1 MKLEILYE
9 DAYLIVCIKPPAVPS
24 QKDPT
29 GDLDMLSMIK
39 SHLMAQYPK
48 AKEPYVG
55 LIHRLDRP
63 VGGVMVFGKTKEAT
77 AALSKQMQS
86 DLFKKKYLTVLCGV
100 PEIKSGRLEHFLFRV
115 ASKNVSKVVSEDK
128 QGAKKALLDYELIDT
143 FESSEYGSLS
153 LVNVSLLTGRH
164 HQIRVQWSAEGHPIW
179 GDTKYNTRFSNDGH
193 WYQIALWA
201 YDIKFLHPK
210 SKENMHF
217 VSMPNDIIPF
227 SLFEKNFKI
236 VEVTNEIRS

>member
-9 DAYLIVCIKPPAVPS
+9 DAYLIVCLKPPAVPS

-29 GDLDMLSMIK
+29 GDADMLTLIK
-39 SHLMAQYPK
+39 THLMTQYPK
-48 AKEPYVG
+48 ARDPYVG
-55 LIHRLDRP
+55 LVHRLDRP

-77 AALSKQMQS
+77 AALSKQMQE
-86 DLFKKKYLTVLCGV
+86 DVFKKKYLTVINGV
-100 PEIKSGRLEHFLFRV
+100 PEKASGRLEHYLFRV
-115 ASKNVSKVVSEDK
+115 ASKNVSKVVSADK

-143 FESSEYGSLS
+143 HESPEYGCLS

-179 GDTKYNTRFSNDGH
+179 GDTKYNASFSNDGN

-201 YDIKFLHPK
+201 YDIQFLHPK
-210 SKENMHF
+210 SKEGMHF
-217 VSMPNDIIPF
+217 VSMPNDRVPF
-227 SLFEKNFKI
+227 SLFEKNISK
-236 VEVTNEIRS
+236 